1 MLKTGLT
8 SVTFRSLKPNEI
20 VTLVAQAGLQGI
32 EWGGDIHVPH
42 GDIPCA
48 QSVYALTSEA
58 GLEVSSYGSYYL
70 VGSGD
75 NPVSFDAVL
84 ETAIALHAPVIR
96 VWAGDRG
103 SEAADQIWWHKVIED
118 SQRISTLAEKAGI
131 VLSFEFH
138 EDTLTDTS
146 KSALQLLKM
155 INRDNFRCYWQPPM
169 NLDFEERITGL
180 KDITPWLSNIHVYH
194 YSVHGLRSLAEGE
207 AEWSKYI
214 RILESIPGDH
224 FCLLEFVKD
233 DSVKQFITDAQQL
246 NMFCNYN
253 NRTNHDN

>member
-8 SVTFRSLKPNEI
+8 SVTFRSLKPKEI

-48 QSVYALTSEA
+48 QSVYTLTSET
-58 GLEVSSYGSYYL
+58 GLEVSSYGSYYR
-70 VGSGD
+70 VGCDD
-75 NPVSFDAVL
+75 NSVPFEAVL
-84 ETAIALHAPVIR
+84 DTAVALHAPVIR

-103 SEAADQIWWHKVIED
+103 SEAADQVWWHKVIED

-146 KSALQLLKM
+146 NSTRKLLQTVS
-155 INRDNFRCYWQPPM
+155 RENFRGYWQPPM
-169 NLDFEERITGL
+169 DLGFEERINGL
-180 KDITPWLSNIHVYH
+180 KDLIPWLSNIHVYH
-194 YSVHGLRSLAEGE
+194 YSGHGLRSLTEGK

-214 RILESIPGDH
+214 KILDSLPGDH

-233 DSVKQFITDAQQL
+233 DSVKQFIKDAQQL
-246 NMFCNYN
+246 ITFCKND
-253 NRTNHDN
+253 NRIIHDT